1 SARIRSRRAR
11 AAEGSRPS
19 MAARTESYGRLKGS
33 RKNLQGRLWPDM
45 LSGGGSGSSSSSF
58 LDARGRCTWGSQVH
72 RPLFPCL
79 PLARPLTA
87 QPPVLHVDAH
97 PFGIDELPMH
107 ARRDPEVV
115 VDHHGVGAADPREAR
130 PEPQRAI
137 LRDLLTE
144 HPRPDGM
151 RGDRRLAAR
160 GGVEIG

>member
-1 SARIRSRRAR
+1 MLGRGGGGRRGGAGGGGGAGGRGGGGGGRGAGGGRGGGGGGGGGVRDGQECGRARYGGRAR

-107 ARRDPEVV
+107 ARRD
-115 VDHHGVGAADPREAR
+115 
-130 PEPQRAI
+130 
-137 LRDLLTE
+137 
-144 HPRPDGM
+144 
-151 RGDRRLAAR
+151 
-160 GGVEIG
+160 